1 MIGEILGEDK
11 CAVQAF
17 DVNKEDV
24 VEPPLT
30 DKNCTIQLIN
40 DSTKSTCYINPWNC
54 DKVQGEKDKK

>member
-24 VEPPLT
+24 VELPLT
-30 DKNCTIQLIN
+30 GKNCTIQLIIY
-40 DSTKSTCYINPWNC
+40 KP
-54 DKVQGEKDKK
+54 VEL